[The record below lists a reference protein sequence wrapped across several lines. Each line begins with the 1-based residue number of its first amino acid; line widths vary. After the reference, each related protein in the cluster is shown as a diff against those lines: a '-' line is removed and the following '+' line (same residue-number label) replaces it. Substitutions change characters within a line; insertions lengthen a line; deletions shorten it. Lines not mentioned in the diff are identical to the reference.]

1 MYIGAQKEFFMNE
14 QAKPSY
20 QLPNLPYDFNALEPV
35 ISAEIMELHYKKHH
49 QAYVT
54 NLNAALEKY
63 HEAETKNDVAQM
75 IALQAAIKF
84 NGGGHINHSIFWT
97 VLAPIGKGGGGMPG
111 GELAEMIGR
120 DFASFDAFKEKLTAA
135 TVAIQGSGWGWLGYN
150 KAQKRLEITTCANQD
165 PLSAQG
171 LVPLLGIDVWEHAYY
186 LQYKNVRA
194 DYVKGIWQIF
204 HWKNVEERFAKAVWG

>member
-1 MYIGAQKEFFMNE
+1 MND
-14 QAKPSY
+14 QVKPSY
-20 QLPNLPYDFNALEPV
+20 QLPHLPYDFNALEPV

-97 VLAPIGKGGGGMPG
+97 VLAPIGKGGGGMPS
-111 GELAEMIGR
+111 GELAEMIQR
-120 DFASFDAFKEKLTAA
+120 DFGSFDGFKEKLTAA
-135 TVAIQGSGWGWLGYN
+135 ATGIQGSGWGWLGYN
-150 KAQKRLEITTCANQD
+150 KAQKRLEIATSANQD

-194 DYVKGIWQIF
+194 DYVKAIWQIF